1 MNIRLGREQQR
12 AALTLLRELMSVE
25 EKELLRQVVEHL
37 DSIGLTLPEVQILLT
52 TCCSNIWGQNEQGF
66 SKVTK

>member
-12 AALTLLRELMSVE
+12 AALTLLRELMSAE
-25 EKELLRQVVEHL
+25 EQGLLRQVEEHL

-52 TCCSNIWGQNEQGF
+52 TCSSNIWGKNEQRF